1 MKPAGMIC
9 RDGQTFW
16 SEVQMA
22 DSFLDRL
29 QGLLGK
35 TGFSDQQGLLLTA
48 CGSVHTVGM
57 RFPIDVIFLDAELR
71 ILTCHPEVS
80 AWRMKSCRGAHMT
93 LEVAA
98 GGVARH
104 GVVPGQRLTWRTA
117 QSRS

>member
-9 RDGQTFW
+9 RDGQVFW

-22 DSFLDRL
+22 GSFLDRL

>member
-9 RDGQTFW
+9 RDGQVLW

-22 DSFLDRL
+22 AGFLDRL

-35 TGFSDQQGLLLTA
+35 AGLSDQQGLLLTA

-57 RFPIDVIFLDAELR
+57 RFPIDVIFLDAELK
-71 ILTCHPEVS
+71 ILACHLGVS
-80 AWRMKSCRGAHMT
+80 AWRMKSCRGAHTT

-104 GVVPGQRLTWRTA
+104 GVVPGQRLRWRTA
-117 QSRS
+117 

>member
-1 MKPAGMIC
+1 MTQQGVVC
-9 RDGQTFW
+9 RGDQVLR

-22 DSFLDRL
+22 GSFLDRL

-35 TGFSDQQGLLLTA
+35 AGLSDQQGLLLTA

-57 RFPIDVIFLDAELR
+57 RFPIDVIFLDADLK
-71 ILTCHPEVS
+71 ILTCHPSVS
-80 AWRMKSCRGAHMT
+80 AWRMKSCQGARTT

-98 GGVARH
+98 AGVARH

-117 QSRS
+117 